1 MNKVKPTFPNNWDLV
16 EMFLKNKEYEN
27 IQYCINTKRFYL
39 YKNNYWNTLPS
50 ETLHKYLIKFIKE
63 KYPKTY
69 KQFNLRSLPEIETLL
84 KFEGNKGE
92 FSMIESTI
100 RTHKKGY
107 LLPFKNGILNT
118 LTLKL
123 LPHSSD
129 YYLTYILPYN
139 YDNHKNII
147 DTPMARFLIEISN
160 FNTDRLIIIRVVL
173 YLILTNNLDFQKALY
188 IYGQG
193 GTGKST
199 FTNLLVLLLGPDA
212 CVSTTLNQLNSRF
225 GLAPLY
231 GKILILLNDISL
243 YKGREPKIIK
253 EIISRDLLQ
262 AEQKYENPFFF
273 NPKAFIIFSSNV
285 IWEIKEATTGL
296 SRRLIYL
303 PFDHS
308 PPADLVKTDLF
319 KIGED
324 PISPSGQLVKY
335 IPGLINWILSCPKK
349 YIDIFKGDANKINE
363 TLSQDSIYFNPLHV
377 WVDEYL
383 LADVNSNI
391 QIGNHKSNKDTLYG
405 NYLNWCKIQGSEPIK
420 FTQFSSLLIDNL
432 KQKGWNV
439 YKKRI
444 STGYI
449 LQGVLLKERPSIQNN
464 LNIQISRDLSLS
476 RDYSPL
482 LKEFK

>member
-1 MNKVKPTFPNNWDLV
+1 
-16 EMFLKNKEYEN
+16 
-27 IQYCINTKRFYL
+27 
-39 YKNNYWNTLPS
+39 
-50 ETLHKYLIKFIKE
+50 
-63 KYPKTY
+63 
-69 KQFNLRSLPEIETLL
+69 
-84 KFEGNKGE
+84 
-92 FSMIESTI
+92 MIESTI

-273 NPKAFIIFSSNV
+273 NPKAFIIFSSN
-285 IWEIKEATTGL
+285 
-296 SRRLIYL
+296 
-303 PFDHS
+303 
-308 PPADLVKTDLF
+308 
-319 KIGED
+319 
-324 PISPSGQLVKY
+324 
-335 IPGLINWILSCPKK
+335 
-349 YIDIFKGDANKINE
+349 
-363 TLSQDSIYFNPLHV
+363 
-377 WVDEYL
+377 
-383 LADVNSNI
+383 I